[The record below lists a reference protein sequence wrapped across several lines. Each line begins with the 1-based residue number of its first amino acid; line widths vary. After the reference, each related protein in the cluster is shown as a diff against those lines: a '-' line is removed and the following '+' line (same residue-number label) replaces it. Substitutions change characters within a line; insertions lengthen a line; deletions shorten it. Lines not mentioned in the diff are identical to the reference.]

1 MLHIVYNKDTD
12 SYLTAYQLEPDIR
25 FAWSKNRE
33 KAKKYT
39 KDHMREIKEHL
50 DDEIDV
56 EFILVQNHQ
65 EIDMRGVSFG

>member
-1 MLHIVYNKDTD
+1 MFIVYNKDTD

>member
-1 MLHIVYNKDTD
+1 MLIVYNKDTD

-39 KDHMREIKEHL
+39 KDHTREIKEHL